1 MKTKTKITVAVVSVL
16 SVVALAGTGYA
27 GWVISKNADGEK
39 EGSIQVYDVTDK
51 TVTLDKDKITLTTG
65 KDKIVWGKATEVAK
79 KEVTGKTIWFND
91 TSENMDV
98 EFFTPE
104 VSFEVKNN
112 SDTDTSKPTITA
124 TIEVV
129 DNQTEMPDKQ
139 KGAYRYCLA
148 NKYITGPA
156 LNNPTS
162 ITIDNES
169 VLTAKENTLNEFQG
183 TFSVQSGLFGW
194 GEHFKVGDKIVNPYV
209 FYNNHGHEDVKST
222 DSTGSKITYYND
234 AMTVRNEAI
243 AKLDSVKFKI
253 TINAQHAE

>member
-27 GWVISKNADGEK
+27 GWVISKNADGKK

-51 TVTLDKDKITLTTG
+51 TVTLSNITLTPNQ
-65 KDKIVWGKATEVAK
+65 DKIIWGKATEDAK
-79 KEVTGKTIWFND
+79 KKVTGKTIWFND
-91 TSENMDV
+91 TSDNMDV

-112 SDTDTSKPTITA
+112 STTDSTKPTITA

-139 KGAYRYCLA
+139 NGAYRYCLA
-148 NKYITGPA
+148 NHYITGPA

-162 ITIDNES
+162 ITIGNESVLTS
-169 VLTAKENTLNEFQG
+169 VLTAKENTQNEFQG

-194 GEHFKVGDKIVNPYV
+194 GEHFKVDDKIVNPYV
-209 FYNNHGHEDVKST
+209 FYNNHAHEEKT
-222 DSTGSKITYYND
+222 TGSGTTTYYDD
-234 AMTVRNEAI
+234 AMTVRNGAI

-253 TINAQHAE
+253 TINAQHA